1 MQIMQLLGRN
11 GKPMKVLLCVLID
24 ERRILCLENALF
36 IPKVVNEF
44 PRSFFIINLF
54 HSFTTRTLFEI
65 LIYDNETFCDHI
77 LFPLFAPTTLFQ
89 LL

>member
-54 HSFTTRTLFEI
+54 HSFTTP
-65 LIYDNETFCDHI
+65 HI
-77 LFPLFAPTTLFQ
+77 VRNINIR
-89 LL
+89 